1 MFNTHSKY
9 SLRYGLKSP
18 ECIVD
23 FYKEAGYTCAF
34 ITDINTSTAA
44 LSLSRY
50 AQEKEFNA
58 AVGIDV
64 RNGMEQC
71 YVILATNNRGFH
83 ELNTFVSEHLQKE
96 LEFPALAPYLSN
108 CITIYPWQKAPKKLG
123 PNEWIG
129 VSKKTL
135 QDYNWKKLK
144 HTDKTVILH
153 SMSFANKR
161 DFNAHRLLRA
171 IENNCLLS
179 ALPVSEQANAD
190 DLFISKAELYQSFAE
205 YPEIIANTE
214 EIAQSCSIHFKFGDE
229 VESQNLKSYTGSCQE
244 DYELVKK
251 LCAKG
256 MNERY
261 NEITPAITTRVEKE
275 IEIIREKEYLSY
287 FLISW
292 DIINYARNKGYF
304 YVGRGSGAN
313 SIVAYLLKITDVDPL
328 ELDLYFER
336 FINLYRKTPPDFD
349 IDFSWKDRDDV
360 TQYIFERFPNAAL
373 LCTYNTFQ
381 YKATVRELGKVF
393 GLPKADIDQ
402 LSNGKNLRQV
412 DEMGR
417 LVLKY
422 SKFIEGLPSHLSIHA
437 GGIIISE
444 RPTSWYSACFM
455 PPKGF
460 PTTQFS
466 MLEAEDVGLYKFDIL
481 SQRGLGKIKD
491 CIDIIH
497 QNQPHNP
504 PHDIRDVAH
513 FKEDPKIKEM
523 LMKAQALGCF
533 YVESPAMRMLMIKLE
548 VKSYLELVAASS
560 IIRPGVAQ
568 SGMMREYILRHKNPE
583 RRKEAHP
590 VMLQIMPET
599 YGIMVYQEDV
609 IKVAH
614 HFGGLTLGEAD
625 VLRRG
630 MSGKYRSREEFL
642 QVKDKFFDNCKNKG
656 YVEKDVAEIW
666 RQIESFAGYAFAKG
680 HSASY
685 AVESFQSL
693 YLKAY
698 YPLEYM
704 LATINNFGGYYRTET
719 YVHEARMLGAKI
731 EAPSINKGSW
741 QSSIQGD
748 TLYLGFNL
756 VHGCEHK
763 VLHKI
768 MLERQRRS
776 FENFDD
782 LINRVHIPLE
792 QLNLIIRIGAL
803 RDFKE
808 GKKELLWRSHFYHN
822 TNKQNHREPVLFYPP
837 QKQFTLP
844 ELQEAPYEASFEQME
859 LIGFPLI
866 NPFNLSKENIPPHV
880 TAEKLSKHLG
890 QTVISFG
897 YLITLKRSKTVNKDY
912 MYFGT
917 FMDIN
922 GEMLDTVHFP
932 FVGKKYPFQGKG
944 IYKFK
949 GVVSEEFGYHTI
961 EVNRMRKVAFQ
972 DDPRYT
978 EVEHQEEQGKVVTNN
993 FTTAI
998 DFKKKKKQA
1007 NEPLQ

>member
-18 ECIVD
+18 ETIVD
-23 FYKEAGYTCAF
+23 FYKEAGYSCAF

-50 AQEKEFNA
+50 AQEQNFNA
-58 AVGIDV
+58 AIGIDI
-64 RNGMEQC
+64 RNGMDQC
-71 YVILATNNRGFH
+71 YLILAHNNRGFH
-83 ELNTFVSEHLQKE
+83 ELNTFVSKHLQEE
-96 LEFPALAPYLSN
+96 LPFPARAPFLSN
-108 CITIYPWQKAPKKLG
+108 CAVIYPWQKAPQQLNT
-123 PNEWIG
+123 NEYRG
-129 VSKKTL
+129 VSSKDL
-135 QDYNWKKLK
+135 NDYTWKKQK
-144 HTDKTVILH
+144 NTQQTVILQA
-153 SMSFANKR
+153 MSFANKR

-179 ALPVSEQANAD
+179 ALPAEEQASAN
-190 DLFISKAELYQSFAE
+190 DLFLSQTELFSAFEE
-205 YPEIIANTE
+205 YPAIIEQTE
-214 EIAQSCSIHFKFGDE
+214 SLAAACSLHFKFGEE
-229 VESQNLKSYTGSCQE
+229 VESQNLKSYTGSESE
-244 DYELVKK
+244 DYDLVKQ

-256 MNERY
+256 IKERY
-261 NEITPAITTRVEKE
+261 KHVTTTITERVNKE
-275 IEIIREKEYLSY
+275 IEIIQEKGYLSY

-292 DIINYARNKGYF
+292 DIINYARSKGYF

-349 IDFSWKDRDDV
+349 IDFSWQDRDDV
-360 TQYIFERFPNAAL
+360 THYIFERFPHAAL

-402 LSNGKNLRQV
+402 LSNGKALHQL
-412 DEMGR
+412 DEMGK

-422 SKFIEGLPSHLSIHA
+422 SRFIEGLPSHLSIHA

-497 QNQPHNP
+497 ENQPDNP

-590 VMLQIMPET
+590 VMMQIMPET

-642 QVKDKFFDNCKNKG
+642 QVKDKFFENCSNKG
-656 YVEKDVAEIW
+656 YEEKVVAEIW

-719 YVHEARMLGAKI
+719 YVHEARMLGAQI
-731 EAPSINKGSW
+731 EAPSITRGQW
-741 QSSIQGD
+741 QSSIQGKV
-748 TLYLGFNL
+748 LYLGFNL
-756 VHGCEHK
+756 VHGCEYKIIQK
-763 VLHKI
+763 VLN
-768 MLERQRRS
+768 ERERRN
-776 FENFDD
+776 FDGFDD
-782 LINRVHIPLE
+782 LINRIHIPLE
-792 QLNLIIRIGAL
+792 QLNLLIRVGAL
-803 RDFKE
+803 RDFNE

-822 TNKQNHREPVLFYPP
+822 TNKQSNRAPVLFYPP

-844 ELQEAPYEASFEQME
+844 QLQEAPFEANFEQME

-866 NPFNLSKENIPPHV
+866 NPFNLAKEKIPTHI
-880 TAEKLSKHLG
+880 TAENLAENLG
-890 QTVISFG
+890 KTVISYG

-944 IYKFK
+944 IYKFQ

-978 EVEHQEEQGKVVTNN
+978 EPQSENAQVVTDN
-993 FTTAI
+993 FTTHI
-998 DFKKKKKQA
+998 DFKKKKK
-1007 NEPLQ
+1007 NTELQ

>member
-18 ECIVD
+18 ESIVD
-23 FYKEAGYTCAF
+23 FYKEAGYPCAF
-34 ITDINTSTAA
+34 ITDINSSTAA
-44 LSLSRY
+44 LSLSKY
-50 AQEKEFNA
+50 AQEQNFKA
-58 AVGIDV
+58 AIGIDI
-64 RNGMEQC
+64 RNNMNQC
-71 YVILATNNRGFH
+71 YVILACNNRGFH
-83 ELNTFVSEHLQKE
+83 ELNTFVSHHLQQE
-96 LEFPALAPYLSN
+96 LDFLSKAPYLSN
-108 CITIYPWQKAPKKLG
+108 CITIYPWTKAPGTLDK
-123 PNEWIG
+123 NEWIG
-129 VSKKTL
+129 VSTQDIK
-135 QDYNWKKLK
+135 DYNWKKQNK
-144 HTDKTVILH
+144 THKTVILQ
-153 SMSFANKR
+153 SMSFGSKR

-179 ALPVSEQANAD
+179 ALPKEQQANESN
-190 DLFISKAELYQSFAE
+190 LFMSKELLYEAFDE

-214 EIAQSCSIHFKFGDE
+214 EIAQSCSLLFKFGE
-229 VESQNLKSYTGSCQE
+229 AVESQNLKSYTGNDEE
-244 DYELVKK
+244 DYELVKTLCKKGVKNRYKK
-251 LCAKG
+251 LTP
-256 MNERY
+256 
-261 NEITPAITTRVEKE
+261 EIEQRIEKE
-275 IEIIREKEYLSY
+275 IEIIKEKGYLSY

-313 SIVAYLLKITDVDPL
+313 SIVAYLLEITDVDPL

-360 TQYIFERFPNAAL
+360 TRYIFERFPNAAL

-393 GLPKADIDQ
+393 GLPKSDIDR
-402 LSNGKNLRQV
+402 LSNGKVALQQV
-412 DEMGR
+412 DEMGA

-422 SKFIEGLPSHLSIHA
+422 SKYIEGLPSHLSIHA

-455 PPKGF
+455 PPKGY

-497 QNQPHNP
+497 QNQPKNP
-504 PHDIRDVAH
+504 PHDIRDVTH
-513 FKEDPKIKEM
+513 LKEDVKVKEM

-590 VMLQIMPET
+590 VMLAIMPET

-614 HFGGLTLGEAD
+614 HFGGLSLGEAD

-642 QVKDKFFDNCKNKG
+642 QVKDNFFSNCANKG
-656 YVEKDVAEIW
+656 YESKMVAEIW

-719 YVHEARMLGAKI
+719 YVHEARMLGANI
-731 EAPSINKGSW
+731 EAPSLNKGEW
-741 QSSIQGD
+741 ESSIHNKSI
-748 TLYLGFNL
+748 YLGFNL
-756 VHGCEHK
+756 VHGCEYK

-768 MLERQRRS
+768 LIERQRKA
-776 FENFDD
+776 FVNFDD
-782 LINRVHIPLE
+782 LLNRVHVPLE
-792 QLNLIIRIGAL
+792 QLNLLIRVGAL
-803 RDFKE
+803 RDFEE

-822 TNKQNHREPVLFYPP
+822 NSKKKHRDPVLFYPP

-844 ELQEAPYEASFEQME
+844 QLQEAPMEASFEQME

-866 NPFNLSKENIPPHV
+866 NPFSLAKENIPQHV
-880 TAEKLSKHLG
+880 TTEDLPQHLG
-890 QTVISFG
+890 KSVISFG
-897 YLITLKRSKTVNKDY
+897 YLITLKRSKTVNKEY

-917 FMDIN
+917 FMDVH

-932 FVGKKYPFQGKG
+932 YVGKKYPFQGKG
-944 IYKFK
+944 IYKIK

-961 EVNRMRKVAFQ
+961 EVNQMRKVAFL

-978 EVEHQEEQGKVVTNN
+978 EPKEKQTGVVTDN
-993 FTTAI
+993 FTKAI
-998 DFKKKKKQA
+998 DFKKKKKAQ
-1007 NEPLQ
+1007 